1 MDNVGKIIKISKT
14 NITEDYY
21 KWMRVN
27 NSYKGG
33 KNQENQKT
41 YKKKNQ
47 KAT

>member
-1 MDNVGKIIKISKT
+1 MDNVGKIIKFSKT

-33 KNQENQKT
+33 KKPRKLKNIQE
-41 YKKKNQ
+41 KNQ